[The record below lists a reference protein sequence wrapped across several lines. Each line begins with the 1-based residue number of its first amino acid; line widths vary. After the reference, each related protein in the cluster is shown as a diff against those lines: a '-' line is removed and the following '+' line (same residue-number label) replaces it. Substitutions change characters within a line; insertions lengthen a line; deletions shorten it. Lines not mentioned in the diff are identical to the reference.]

1 MIKKTGFSLILAVF
15 LVAGMFINSAAAWIP
30 EPTDEQKEIF
40 SKNIV
45 PWITQTWEDEIKA
58 TTDVYTLQEIN
69 LVRVDDYNENPA
81 QKVYL
86 VNVFYH
92 VKYFT
97 DEQVSAESDMLIKAY
112 FLMENDEIIAL
123 REDIVNL
130 ESTPPKQD
138 LP

>member
-1 MIKKTGFSLILAVF
+1 MD
-15 LVAGMFINSAAAWIP
+15 N
-30 EPTDEQKEIF
+30 
-40 SKNIV
+40 
-45 PWITQTWEDEIKA
+45 
-58 TTDVYTLQEIN
+58 
-69 LVRVDDYNENPA
+69 
-81 QKVYL
+81 
-86 VNVFYH
+86 
-92 VKYFT
+92 FT